1 MDLIEEQH
9 AAVRLLDE
17 ARLRLIRTR
26 ERTLHVAEDMRNQK
40 LRVVVVVG
48 TVERHKRRL
57 LREAVHDLA
66 VLEHHVREERLADAR
81 LADDQR
87 VQAVGRVE
95 NSRLGLLDLAP
106 QAPVRAD
113 EPREGILEL
122 LRRLR
127 LADGLDIVE
136 LARHAHVDVVELALA
151 ERHAE
156 CRLQATPVKVEH
168 RPPRE
173 LHDPALAL
181 QRVELLRDIV
191 AQDAERLRNLLR
203 PKANAPF
210 EHFLWPGLRL
220 LLDIRIDAFP
230 SFHPHSP
237 PYLNIHIL
245 L

>member
-1 MDLIEEQH
+1 
-9 AAVRLLDE
+9 
-17 ARLRLIRTR
+17 
-26 ERTLHVAEDMRNQK
+26 MRDQK

-81 LADDQR
+81 LADDQG

-113 EPREGILEL
+113 EPREGILWL
-122 LRRLR
+122 LRLLR
-127 LADGLDIVE
+127 LADGLDI
-136 LARHAHVDVVELALA
+136 VELALA

-156 CRLQATPVKVEH
+156 CRLQASLVKIEH

-203 PKANAPF
+203 PKADAPP
-210 EHFLWPGLRL
+210 EPVPGPGL
-220 LLDIRIDAFP
+220 
-230 SFHPHSP
+230 
-237 PYLNIHIL
+237 
-245 L
+245 

>member
-1 MDLIEEQH
+1 
-9 AAVRLLDE
+9 
-17 ARLRLIRTR
+17 
-26 ERTLHVAEDMRNQK
+26 MRDQE

-81 LADDQR
+81 LADDQG

-113 EPREGILEL
+113 EPRL
-122 LRRLR
+122 LR

-136 LARHAHVDVVELALA
+136 LALPLA

-156 CRLQATPVKVEH
+156 CRLQASPVKVEH

-181 QRVELLRDIV
+181 QRIELLRDIV
-191 AQDAERLRNLLR
+191 AQDAECLRDFLR
-203 PKANAPF
+203 PKADTPL
-210 EHFLWPGLRL
+210 ELFLWPGLRL
-220 LLDIRIDAFP
+220 LFDIRIDALP